1 MRPVARY
8 GHRPLRDLQWAWAIV
23 LVLAAGV
30 LIDAYGFA
38 IPTSHRLV
46 SFAQPGRAVSVSRFD
61 VVDGDTVRVRGE
73 TFRLLGFNT
82 PETGDLARCAA
93 ERDLALRATS
103 RLRSLV
109 SGAASAELIP
119 MQCACPP
126 GTHGTSACNYG
137 RSCAILHADGRDV
150 GSILIAEG
158 LARPYACGPTSCP
171 RRHQWC

>member
-1 MRPVARY
+1 
-8 GHRPLRDLQWAWAIV
+8 LAIV
-23 LVLAAGV
+23 PVLAAGV
-30 LIDAYGFA
+30 WIDAYGLS
-38 IPTSHRLV
+38 IPTSDRLV
-46 SFAQPGRAVSVSRFD
+46 CVTQAGRAVSVSRFN

-82 PETGDLARCAA
+82 PETGDQARCSA
-93 ERDLALRATS
+93 ERDLAFRATS
-103 RLRSLV
+103 RLRSLIG
-109 SGAASAELIP
+109 GAASAELIP

-137 RSCAILHADGRDV
+137 RSCAILQADGRDV

-158 LARPYACGPTSCP
+158 LARPYSCGPTSCP